1 MAKLNPRQHQAVHHT
16 DSPLLVLAG
25 AGSGKT
31 SVITHKIAWLN
42 KSEKLPAEQIFAVT
56 FTNKAAREMRSR
68 VGDLLNKE
76 TAAQLNIST
85 FHTLGLNIVRREL
98 EQLPYRKGF
107 SIFAADDSLNLIA
120 ELSHQTGANNR
131 ARCVQ
136 IQQQI
141 SKWKTELITPAMAA
155 SLGDEAK
162 VYAAYEESLIA
173 YNALDFDDLI
183 VKPLQLLQASEA
195 IRTKWQHRVA
205 YLLVD
210 EYQDTNNCQY
220 ELIKIL
226 VGNKPG
232 LTVVGD
238 DDQSIYTW
246 RGARPENLQ
255 TLQTDY
261 PDLEVIKL
269 EQNYRSTDTILQA
282 ANGLI
287 AHNTHLFEKRLWSD
301 LGQGAPIQ
309 VMDSDH
315 EKHEAEK
322 IAAAIHHHKLVGSS
336 NYGDYAILF
345 RSNYQARELETALRE
360 LRIPYILTGGMSFF
374 DRSEIKD
381 ALAYLRLVS
390 NPLDDTAYL
399 RIVNTPR
406 RQIGPTTLSRLGNYA
421 KQRGNGLLRSSIELG
436 LGQTLSGRSQ
446 AALRQFGEFM
456 LNFHER
462 AQHESPVKLVEELFY
477 ELDFNSW
484 LKEQS
489 KDEAQAKRRQENILE
504 LISWIRRL
512 ASKRNNKTLIDVVNR
527 LCLLGMIDRDD
538 SDNKQNNVALMTLH
552 SAKGLEFPYVYIA
565 GVEEGILPHKVSL
578 EENGV
583 EEERRLAYVGIT
595 RARQELT
602 LSYAKKRKRGGQ
614 IMDCEP
620 SRFLSEI
627 PEKHLAWKRQSDATP
642 EEKKALGASYL
653 ENMRNM
659 LQNN

>member
-1 MAKLNPRQHQAVHHT
+1 MSKLNSRQHQAVHHT

-31 SVITHKIAWLN
+31 SVITRKIAWLN
-42 KSEKLPAEQIFAVT
+42 QSAKLPAEQIYAVT

-68 VGDLLNKE
+68 VSGLVSKE
-76 TAAQLNIST
+76 TAEKLNIST

-98 EQLPYRKGF
+98 DNLPYRSGF
-107 SIFAADDSLNLIA
+107 SIFGADDSLNLIA
-120 ELSHQTGANNR
+120 ELTRQTGERNR

-141 SKWKTELITPAMAA
+141 SKWKTELITPTMAA
-155 SLGDEAK
+155 SLGDEAN
-162 VYAAYEESLIA
+162 VYKAYEESLIA

-183 VKPLQLLQASEA
+183 TKPLQLLQANESV
-195 IRTKWQHRVA
+195 RKKWQHRVA

-220 ELIKIL
+220 ELIKLL
-226 VGNKPG
+226 VANKPG

-269 EQNYRSTDTILQA
+269 EQNYRSTDTILKA

-287 AHNTHLFEKRLWSD
+287 ANNPHLFEKRLWSD
-301 LGQGAPIQ
+301 HGQGQPIR
-309 VMDSDH
+309 VMDSDN

-336 NYGDYAILF
+336 RYGDYAILF

-390 NPLDDTAYL
+390 NPQDDTAYL
-399 RIVNTPR
+399 RVVNTPR
-406 RQIGPTTLSRLGNYA
+406 RQIGPTTLSKLGDYA
-421 KQRGNGLLRSSIELG
+421 GQRGNGLLRSSVELG
-436 LGQTLSGRSQ
+436 LAQTLSGKSQ
-446 AALRQFGEFM
+446 AALRQFGEFI
-456 LNFHER
+456 LGFHER
-462 AQHESPVKLVEELFY
+462 AQDESPIKLVKELFD

-484 LKEQS
+484 LKDQS
-489 KDEAQAKRRQENILE
+489 KDEAQARRRQENIVE
-504 LISWIRRL
+504 LISWIGRL
-512 ASKRNNKTLIDVVNR
+512 ANKGSNQTLIDVVNR

-538 SDNKQNNVALMTLH
+538 SDDSQNNVALMTLH
-552 SAKGLEFPYVYIA
+552 SAKGLEFPYVTIA
-565 GVEEGILPHKVSL
+565 GVEEGLLPHQVSL
-578 EENGV
+578 EENGI

-595 RARQELT
+595 RARRELI
-602 LSYAKKRKRGGQ
+602 LSYAKTRKRGGQ
-614 IMDCEP
+614 VMDCEP
-620 SRFLSEI
+620 SRFLTEI
-627 PEKHLAWKRQSDATP
+627 PEEHLSWKQQSNASP
-642 EEKKALGASYL
+642 EEKKAIGSSYL

-659 LQNN
+659 LQNG